1 MPESLAK
8 KTRPLVD
15 ICFKHILDRNLAAA
29 ERVLMDIRQSV
40 KDSAWEQGYINA
52 MEGILVAQRS
62 GDTRYVFLSRVDLN
76 DRRTVE
82 EARRYFQVEAKN
94 LLQGEFDRGF
104 FSAWSEFMRIARTSL
119 EDDKGAMA
127 KTLNSFIKER

>member
-15 ICFKHILDRNLAAA
+15 IYFKHILDRNLAAA
-29 ERVLMDIRQSV
+29 ERVLMDIRGSV
-40 KDSAWEQGYINA
+40 KDSVWEQGYINA
-52 MEGILVAQRS
+52 LEGILVAQRS
-62 GDTRYVFLSRVDLN
+62 GDTRYVFLSRLDLN
-76 DRRTVE
+76 DRRKVE
-82 EARRYFQVEAKN
+82 EARRNFQAEAKN
-94 LLQGEFDRGF
+94 TLQGEFDRGF

-127 KTLNSFIKER
+127 KTLNGFIKK

>member
-15 ICFKHILDRNLAAA
+15 IYFRHILDRNLAAA
-29 ERVLMDIRQSV
+29 ERVLMDIRESV
-40 KDSAWEQGYINA
+40 KDSVWEQGYINA
-52 MEGILVAQRS
+52 LEGILVAQRS
-62 GDTRYVFLSRVDLN
+62 GDTRYVFLSRLDLN
-76 DRRTVE
+76 DRRKVE
-82 EARRYFQVEAKN
+82 EARRYFQVEVKN
-94 LLQGEFDRGF
+94 TLQGEFDRGF

-127 KTLNSFIKER
+127 KTLNGFIKE

>member
-1 MPESLAK
+1 LPESLAK

-15 ICFKHILDRNLAAA
+15 IYFRHILDRNLAAA
-29 ERVLMDIRQSV
+29 ERVLMDIRESV
-40 KDSAWEQGYINA
+40 KDSVWEQGYINA
-52 MEGILVAQRS
+52 LEGILVAQRS
-62 GDTRYVFLSRVDLN
+62 GDTRYVFLSRLDLN
-76 DRRTVE
+76 DRRKVE

-94 LLQGEFDRGF
+94 TLQGEFDRGF

-127 KTLNSFIKER
+127 KTLNGFIKE